1 MVVQLY
7 IQGQRVE
14 LFGDETIS
22 ITDTIQ
28 DVRDIEKVFTS
39 FSQSFSV
46 PASKTNNKI
55 FKHYYNSEITN
66 TFDGRK
72 KVSATIEI
80 DYFPFKK
87 GKLRLEGVDMRG
99 NKAYAYRVTFFGDT
113 VELKD
118 KIGEDKLADLNFNAY
133 QPLYYDEPTV
143 RTKFTTAQSST
154 NHIIVP
160 LITHTQR
167 LFYNSD
173 GSEEEADDGNLKYFS
188 GGGSHHHGV
197 KWNELKYAIRVNK
210 IIEAIESKY
219 SIQFSSDFF
228 KNTSNDDFNNLFL
241 WLHRKSGPVENLSG
255 STSTLETIIDGWTP
269 VTVSKSGEPYSFVL
283 TETTLTSNVPTFGL
297 TSGTTPSAPTAR
309 GLTEFKVQLS
319 TTDVDDYDVVL
330 LRDGVTVFS
339 KTNQNGPITISADP
353 SDTNTFTYAPGSYQV
368 VITAQSTISFS
379 NIIWFAD
386 YKVPKST
393 DITLDATNGAT
404 GAYNTNSSFTF
415 NVDKQMPDMKVIDF
429 ITGLFKLF
437 NLTAYVED
445 DIIQVKTLDSFYSIA
460 GGAKTYDITEFVDAN
475 QSSVDVALPF
485 KEVIFKFKDTDSFL
499 AHKFNELNG
508 FTWGEDNY
516 NQGPDLS
523 ESEYKVEAPFGH
535 MLFERLTDISTAGGN
550 EGEKDIQWGY
560 SVDKDQNPYLGN
572 ALLFY
577 PVFTSTGGISFV
589 RAVDDDNVATDHINL
604 ASVNLP
610 SNSVSFNPATNNSQL
625 NFAAERNEWTKT
637 SEFTD
642 SLFVKYYKSYI
653 EQVFS
658 PANRIVKIKAYLP
671 LKILLKYT
679 LADKFVYRNERY
691 QINSITTNLQTGES
705 EIELLN
711 VVII

>member
-1 MVVQLY
+1 VVVQLY

-72 KVSATIEI
+72 KVSATIEV

-118 KIGEDKLADLNFNAY
+118 KLGEKKLSDLDLNAY
-133 QPLYYDEPTV
+133 KTTYDAATV
-143 RTKFTTAQSST
+143 ESKLTTEESST
-154 NHIIVP
+154 NHIIAP
-160 LITHTQR
+160 LITHSQR
-167 LFYNSD
+167 LYYED
-173 GSEEEADDGNLKYFS
+173 GVHGEDTGNLWYES
-188 GGGSHHHGV
+188 GSGTSHHHGV

-210 IIEAIESKY
+210 IIEAIEDDFDLE
-219 SIQFSSDFF
+219 FSTHFF
-228 KNTSNDDFNNLFL
+228 KNTSVEEFDHLFL
-241 WLHRKSGPVENLSG
+241 WLHRKSGAVEDLEG
-255 STSTLETIIDGWTP
+255 SISNFETIIDGWTP

-309 GLTEFKVQLS
+309 GLTEFKVEL
-319 TTDVDDYDVVL
+319 TTNDLDAYDVVL
-330 LRDGVTVFS
+330 QRDGTTVFS
-339 KTNQNGPITISADP
+339 KTGHTGDITISAD
-353 SDTNTFTYAPGSYQV
+353 STDTYNFDYASGSYRV
-368 VITAQSTISFS
+368 IITAQSTISFT

-393 DITLDATNGAT
+393 DITLNATNGAT

-415 NVDKQMPDMKVIDF
+415 NISQQIPDMKIIDF
-429 ITGLFKLF
+429 LTGIFKLF

-445 DIIQVKTLDSFYSIA
+445 DVIQVKTLDSFYSIA

-485 KEVIFKFKDTDSFL
+485 KEVSFKFKDTESFL
-499 AHKFNELNG
+499 ANKFGELNNRE
-508 FTWGEDNY
+508 WGSSFY
-516 NQGPDLS
+516 NDGPDLS
-523 ESEYKVEAPFGH
+523 GSTYKIEVPFGH
-535 MLFERLTDISTAGGN
+535 LLYERLSDVTYGSLKN
-550 EGEKDIQWGY
+550 FQWGY
-560 SVDKDQNPYLGN
+560 SVDKDQNPYLGSP
-572 ALLFY
+572 LLFY
-577 PVFTSTGGISFV
+577 PLALFSSSIDPISFID
-589 RAVDDDNVATDHINL
+589 AVNDDNVAISHKPLSDV
-604 ASVNLP
+604 SVNMP
-610 SNSVSFNPATNNSQL
+610 FNSLTTLGGFNAFQF
-625 NFAAERNEWTKT
+625 NFNTEISEWSRDT
-637 SEFTD
+637 EHD
-642 SLFVKYYKSYI
+642 QSLFVKYYKSYI

-658 PANRIVKIKAYLP
+658 PANRIIKIKAYLP

-711 VVII
+711 VVIV

>member
-1 MVVQLY
+1 VVVQLY

-28 DVRDIEKVFTS
+28 DVRDIQKVFTS

-72 KVSATIEI
+72 KVSATIEV

-118 KIGEDKLADLNFNAY
+118 KLGEKKLSDLDLNAY
-133 QPLYYDEPTV
+133 NTAYDATTV
-143 RTKFTTAQSST
+143 ESKLTTEESST
-154 NHIIVP
+154 NHIIAP
-160 LITHTQR
+160 LITHSQR
-167 LFYNSD
+167 LYYED
-173 GSEEEADDGNLKYFS
+173 GVHGEDTGNLWYES
-188 GGGSHHHGV
+188 GVGTSHHHGV

-210 IIEAIESKY
+210 IIEAIETDFDLE
-219 SIQFSSDFF
+219 FSTDFF
-228 KNTSNDDFNNLFL
+228 KNTSVEEFDHLFL
-241 WLHRKSGPVENLSG
+241 WLHRKSGAVEDLEG
-255 STSTLETIIDGWTP
+255 SISSFETIIDGWTP

-309 GLTEFKVQLS
+309 GLTEFKVELT
-319 TTDVDDYDVVL
+319 TTDTDAYDVVL
-330 LRDGVTVFS
+330 QRDGTTVFS
-339 KTNQNGPITISADP
+339 KTGHTGDITISAD
-353 SDTNTFTYAPGSYQV
+353 STDTYNFDYASGSYRV
-368 VITAQSTISFS
+368 IITAESTISFT

-393 DITLDATNGAT
+393 DITINATNGAT

-415 NVDKQMPDMKVIDF
+415 NISQQIPDMKIIDF
-429 ITGLFKLF
+429 LTGIFKLF

-445 DIIQVKTLDSFYSIA
+445 DVIQVKTLDSFYSIA

-485 KEVIFKFKDTDSFL
+485 KEVSFKFKDTESFL
-499 AHKFNELNG
+499 ANKFGELNNRE
-508 FTWGEDNY
+508 WGSSFYDD
-516 NQGPDLS
+516 GPDLS
-523 ESEYKVEAPFGH
+523 GSTYKIEVPFGH
-535 MLFERLTDISTAGGN
+535 LLYERLNDVTYGSLKN
-550 EGEKDIQWGY
+550 IQWGY
-560 SVDKDQNPYLGN
+560 SVDKDQNAYLGSP
-572 ALLFY
+572 LLFY
-577 PVFTSTGGISFV
+577 PIGIFSSSIDPISFID
-589 RAVDDDNVATDHINL
+589 AVDSDNVATSHKALSDV
-604 ASVNLP
+604 SVNMP
-610 SNSVSFNPATNNSQL
+610 FNTVTTLGEFTAFQL
-625 NFAAERNEWTKT
+625 NFNVEISEW
-637 SEFTD
+637 SRDTD
-642 SLFVKYYKSYI
+642 HDQSLFVKYYKSYI

-658 PANRIVKIKAYLP
+658 PANRIIKIKAYLP
-671 LKILLKYT
+671 MKILLKYT